1 MASIKGYF
9 PSAEPAKVLNRV
21 TKYKRV
27 NSKYVLEQTW
37 TSGSDFAFAST
48 IDGYFNN
55 NFNSTSSPIDFSAYG
70 CKMTGTPTPTPPDK
84 LFSSKVVLTNNK
96 KFTERQRKGEIV
108 VSNYQRIQCL
118 ATYSNGGTPVK
129 TGKTSPK
136 NFNWKSTTSR
146 GWAPV
151 GGNMLD
157 TFYLGNNEIG
167 MYGSFQKLYE
177 EATFSDE
184 LNPYQVGWDDSW
196 IEPFLNQLN
205 VDEDIKNRLIMD
217 SLGSANSET
226 VDILTALAELP
237 ETVIMCI
244 NACKQVLKLFK
255 DARNKELRLLDSAK
269 KTRYELVEKINR
281 INYSSKQEYLKARNN
296 RTKQIIERKR
306 QADVKTARATA
317 KKFLN
322 DITTAIASVWLTFR
336 YGIMP
341 NVYLIEGLS
350 KSIDDLNVLYRRYSE
365 FERVDIDTPD
375 FPGWTRSGTVL
386 VEARA
391 FIKRRYE
398 QLTDWKRILTSFSAN
413 IFVTAWELIPL
424 SFVIDWFINV
434 GTVLSNGFGGNL
446 NGYKEAASFSHKIL
460 TSNVTYVH
468 NDTGCSVTLN
478 FKGYKRFVINPRSY
492 NCLQW
497 NPDLDLYRRLDAAAL
512 SWNLVLKNFFK

>member
-9 PSAEPAKVLNRV
+9 PSAEPAKVLNLV
-21 TKYKRV
+21 VKYKRAG
-27 NSKYVLEQTW
+27 NSYDLEQVW
-37 TSGSDFAFAST
+37 TSGSNFEFADT
-48 IDGYFNN
+48 INGYFSN
-55 NFNSTSSPIDFSAYG
+55 NFNSLSYPIDFSAYS
-70 CKMTGTPTPTPPDK
+70 CVMTGTPTPPPPDK
-84 LFSSKVVLTNNK
+84 LFSSQIVLNNNK
-96 KFTERQRKGEIV
+96 KFAERERRGEIV
-108 VSNYQRIQCL
+108 VSDFQRIQCL
-118 ATYSNGGTPVK
+118 AKYKNGGTPVP
-129 TGKTSPK
+129 TGKTSWQA
-136 NFNWKSTTSR
+136 FQWQTTTTR
-146 GWAPV
+146 GWSPL

-157 TFYLGNNEIG
+157 TYYLGNNDIG

-177 EATFSDE
+177 EATMTDE
-184 LNPYQVGWDDSW
+184 FTPYDVGWDDSW
-196 IEPFLNQLN
+196 IEPLLNQIN
-205 VDEDIKNRLIMD
+205 VDEDIKSRLIMD
-217 SLGSANSET
+217 ALGSANKET

-237 ETVIMCI
+237 ETAIMCI
-244 NACKQVLKLFK
+244 NACKQVLKLFR
-255 DARNKELRLLDSAK
+255 DAKNKELRLLDKAK
-269 KTRYELVEKINR
+269 KTRFELVEKINR
-281 INYSSKQEYLKARNN
+281 INYSSRQEYLKARNE
-296 RTKQIIERKR
+296 RTRRIIERKR

-322 DITTAIASVWLTFR
+322 DITTAISGVWLTFR

-350 KSIDDLNVLYRRYSE
+350 KTIDDLDVLYRRYSE
-365 FERVDIDTPD
+365 FERVTIDTPD
-375 FPGWTRSGTVL
+375 FPGWTRSGTIV

-398 QLTDWKRILTSFSAN
+398 QLTDWKRVLTSFSAN

-446 NGYKEAASFSHKIL
+446 NGYTEAASFSHKIL
-460 TSNVTYVH
+460 SSSVTYVH
-468 NDTGCSVTLN
+468 DKTGCSVTLD

-497 NPDLDLYRRLDAAAL
+497 NPDLSLYRRFDAAAL